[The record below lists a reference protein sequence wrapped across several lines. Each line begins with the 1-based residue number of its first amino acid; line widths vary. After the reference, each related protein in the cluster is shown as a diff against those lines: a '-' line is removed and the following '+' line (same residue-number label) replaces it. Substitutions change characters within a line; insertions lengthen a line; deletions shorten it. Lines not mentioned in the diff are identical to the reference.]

1 MTSNGWRSLME
12 KDWASCVLHNLPFFS
27 PTITKK
33 KETISIS
40 GYKESAANW
49 NFYDFKEKLYQKK

>member
-12 KDWASCVLHNLPFFS
+12 KDWASCVLHNLPFFR

-40 GYKESAANW
+40 GYKESAADW

>member
-40 GYKESAANW
+40 GYQESAADW

>member
-12 KDWASCVLHNLPFFS
+12 KDWASCVLHNLPYFR
-27 PTITKK
+27 PIITKK

-40 GYKESAANW
+40 GYQESAATW
-49 NFYDFKEKLYQKK
+49 NYFDFKDKIKRT

>member
-1 MTSNGWRSLME
+1 MTSNGWRSLMD

-27 PTITKK
+27 LAVVVNKK
-33 KETISIS
+33 NIIF
-40 GYKESAANW
+40 YQESAADW